1 MVDHLTPVAFWIAAE
16 IIAVGWLLVAVRRD
30 QRLMQWVAKPAAS
43 AVFVAFGLMRAD
55 FDSAFDLCM
64 VAGLV
69 LGMAGDVLL
78 IDRRTFRL
86 GLLTFLAGHAAY
98 VVAFDRAQSWSS
110 WSPIVLLPMVVTAV
124 FVARWLWSFASSM
137 RGAVLAYIVVISLMA
152 WGGIAL
158 SFSGSLPVIAGIGAT
173 LFFLSDLAVAR
184 QRFVKAAFLNR
195 AIGLPAYYAGQMLLA
210 LTIGLGV

>member
-1 MVDHLTPVAFWIAAE
+1 MSNPLMPVALWIVAEVAA
-16 IIAVGWLLVAVRRD
+16 VTWLLTAVRRD
-30 QRLMQWVAKPAAS
+30 QNVTQWLAKPTAS

-55 FDSAFDLCM
+55 FGSAFDLWM
-64 VAGLV
+64 VTGLI

-78 IDRRTFRL
+78 IEQRTFRW

-98 VVAFDRAQSWSS
+98 IVAFDRAQSFSTWSLV
-110 WSPIVLLPMVVTAV
+110 VLLPLVITAV
-124 FVARWLWSFASSM
+124 LVTLWLWPHTSSL
-137 RGAVLAYIVVISLMA
+137 RGAVLAYIVIISLMA

-158 SFSGSLPVIAGIGAT
+158 SLSGALPIRVGIGAT

-184 QRFVKAAFLNR
+184 HRFVKAAFLNR

-210 LTIGLGV
+210 LTLGAVR